1 MTLAM
6 KPLRKILVLSLLLLL
21 ASCGEEET
29 GCNTGKII
37 AQVTEAK
44 ATLHYHAKHEVH
56 YVNYFVPGTIDTFY
70 RGVICTNAFPDFA
83 FTEGMPVTF
92 SGIFRETALYDN
104 NDFGVAIGGQE
115 VCLLELQMLAAER

>member
-1 MTLAM
+1 MTFAM

-21 ASCGEEET
+21 ASCGEDET
-29 GCNTGKII
+29 GCNNGKAI
-37 AQVTEAK
+37 AKVTEAK

-70 RGVICTNAFPDFA
+70 KGVICTNAFPDFE
-83 FTEGMPVTF
+83 FTEGMPIIF

-104 NDFGVAIGGQE
+104 NDFEVVIAGQE
-115 VCLLELQMLAAER
+115 VYLLELQMLAAE